1 VIPQRLA
8 FSEGSWTVLAGE
20 QICIF
25 AVAAG
30 LSNRGNRQFCPS
42 FQFIE
47 MHHSFFAR
55 DIVARWCVPFP
66 GKEHV
71 GRYIGVI
78 VSRWGRTIAR
88 PPIDK
93 RLAVVV
99 APAAAPPDAT
109 AAAASTISLHATPI
123 CKAPVALVPPQTVV
137 GLAAAAAARG
147 LPAGSSPLGIRIIF
161 GGGRRRRRRG
171 GMNFPR

>member
-1 VIPQRLA
+1 MDRCHVIPQRLA

-20 QICIF
+20 RIGIA
-25 AVAAG
+25 AVASR
-30 LSNRGNRQFCPS
+30 LSDRGNRRFCPS

-47 MHHSFFAR
+47 MHHGFFAR
-55 DIVARWCVPFP
+55 DVVARWCVPFP

-71 GRYIGVI
+71 GGYIGV
-78 VSRWGRTIAR
+78 VASRGGRTIAR
-88 PPIDK
+88 PPEDE
-93 RLAVVV
+93 RLAVAV
-99 APAAAPPDAT
+99 APTA

-123 CKAPVALVPPQTVV
+123 GEAPAALVPPQTVV